1 MDEDDPFPRVIT
13 FDRLFAEERP
23 GEVAEPE
30 PLSCED
36 FRELPR
42 PIDMPPLMTGEEEKA
57 PDVRLDADP
66 DPALD
71 DPAVTDGMKSSDRY
85 VDTKLLKDK
94 DRKMLRPWDDVDLS

>member
-1 MDEDDPFPRVIT
+1 MEEADPFPRAIT

-23 GEVAEPE
+23 GEVAEPA

-42 PIDMPPLMTGEEEKA
+42 PIEMPPLTSGEEERA
-57 PDVRLDADP
+57 PDIRLDVEP

-71 DPAVTDGMKSSDRY
+71 DPAVSDGMKSSDRC
-85 VDTKLLKDK
+85 VEAKFLKERDG
-94 DRKMLRPWDDVDLS
+94 KMLRPWDDVDLS